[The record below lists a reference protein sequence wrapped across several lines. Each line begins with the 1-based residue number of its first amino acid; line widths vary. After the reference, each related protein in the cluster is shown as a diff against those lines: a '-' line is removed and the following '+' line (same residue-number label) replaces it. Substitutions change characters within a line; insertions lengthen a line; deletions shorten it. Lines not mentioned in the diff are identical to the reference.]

1 MGRNPLPSIIFGG
14 GGIWGFNIL
23 YFRGLRASKIHSKQK
38 QIYFFTL
45 TNNFKQTHYE
55 KVFLRRIGYRR
66 FGSVRTD

>member
-14 GGIWGFNIL
+14 GGFWALTFSISEGYEPMKSTANRNNL
-23 YFRGLRASKIHSKQK
+23 
-38 QIYFFTL
+38 FFTL